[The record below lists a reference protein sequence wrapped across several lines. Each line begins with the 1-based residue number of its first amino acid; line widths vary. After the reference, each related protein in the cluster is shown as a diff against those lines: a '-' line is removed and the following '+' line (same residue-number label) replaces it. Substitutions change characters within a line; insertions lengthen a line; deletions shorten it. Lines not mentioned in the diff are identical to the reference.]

1 LLCVQAIRGVF
12 LSNKLNVKVIEF
24 EGASDGLC
32 RSFSVEG
39 GISAVEGSNV
49 VREEFQ
55 DLYKSIWVFLIPW
68 KR

>member
-1 LLCVQAIRGVF
+1 
-12 LSNKLNVKVIEF
+12 VIEF